1 MRLTALVPVLCCIV
15 ALILSFLCLFAGHK
29 QSFMEDYH
37 LLTLNTSLLGETL
50 LSESRP
56 TDTSNPLTNLLNSIP
71 NEISSAINDRIGE
84 ITARLGIEDFYSAHM
99 LDYCYGQYTPLEVA
113 NATISDDDISKNVTG
128 CSQSQAMYKF
138 DPTRIVEEALN
149 RTTGQRVTLQD
160 LKWPQDIED
169 GVKALNALMAAMFV
183 LYVIA
188 ICLIF
193 VAFVA
198 ALFAVIASGRLS
210 ACLNFLMA
218 LLAFIAIGLAS
229 ALVTAVMVKATDLIN
244 QYGND
249 IGVEAS
255 KGNKFLAL
263 TWAATGV
270 MFVVLLAW
278 VVEFCV
284 GRRQKR
290 TPYAKHG

>member
-198 ALFAVIASGRLS
+198 ALFAVIVSGRLS

-270 MFVVLLAW
+270 MFVVVLAW

>member
-218 LLAFIAIGLAS
+218 LLAFITIGLAS

-270 MFVVLLAW
+270 MFVVVLAW

>member
-270 MFVVLLAW
+270 MFVVVLAW

>member
-1 MRLTALVPVLCCIV
+1 
-15 ALILSFLCLFAGHK
+15 
-29 QSFMEDYH
+29 
-37 LLTLNTSLLGETL
+37 
-50 LSESRP
+50 
-56 TDTSNPLTNLLNSIP
+56 
-71 NEISSAINDRIGE
+71 
-84 ITARLGIEDFYSAHM
+84 
-99 LDYCYGQYTPLEVA
+99 
-113 NATISDDDISKNVTG
+113 
-128 CSQSQAMYKF
+128 
-138 DPTRIVEEALN
+138 
-149 RTTGQRVTLQD
+149 
-160 LKWPQDIED
+160 
-169 GVKALNALMAAMFV
+169 
-183 LYVIA
+183 
-188 ICLIF
+188 
-193 VAFVA
+193 
-198 ALFAVIASGRLS
+198 
-210 ACLNFLMA
+210 MA

-270 MFVVLLAW
+270 MFVVVLAW

>member
-113 NATISDDDISKNVTG
+113 NATVSDDDISKNVTG

-270 MFVVLLAW
+270 MFVVVLAW